1 MGVLHA
7 FQCRAHGTFETIVA
21 VKKKGVTIPKCP
33 RGCSKSFVKLIFV
46 QAPGHIRPGT
56 KRADRLVRE
65 AAELQGLSD
74 ISTSPSRSGGSVM
87 DRLRKKNRTYPEAA
101 AARAGDYA
109 TMMPALTHKENAMT
123 DRVGLGNK
131 YDASEW
137 KKNEAGQLVHTAAG
151 HKTPNHTIP
160 MGATGVSID
169 RVKEK
174 NR

>member
-65 AAELQGLSD
+65 AAEMQGLSD

-87 DRLRKKNRTYPEAA
+87 DRIRKKNRTYPDAA
-101 AARAGDYA
+101 AAMAGDFG
-109 TMMPALTHKENAMT
+109 TMMPALTHKENAL
-123 DRVGLGNK
+123 VNIGYSEK
-131 YDASEW
+131 YEPSEW
-137 KKNEAGQLVHTAAG
+137 KTNEAGQRVHTAAG
-151 HKTPNHTIP
+151 HKTPKHQVP
-160 MGATGVSID
+160 MGSTGVAVEK
-169 RVKEK
+169 VKEK
-174 NR
+174 VR